1 MGLSKLEELE
11 IAYAQYVTIIEKVG
25 LKKKTGLYGAYRTRK
40 GKPYLFLEPDQ
51 PETDKEVILREEF
64 MHFLTSVGVI
74 VNQKQLDH
82 RKQELLARRLAY
94 KSAISMDDL
103 IRCYDLGLQT
113 TYEVASELEL
123 PEDFVKN
130 AIEYF
135 KTQIS
140 NGDTYKGYQIHIGS
154 TISFTKVHGESLVM

>member
-11 IAYAQYVTIIEKVG
+11 IAYAQYVTILERPGFKER
-25 LKKKTGLYGAYRTRK
+25 TGLYGAFRVHD
-40 GKPYLFLEPDQ
+40 GKPYLFLELDQ

-94 KSAISMDDL
+94 KSAITMEDL
-103 IRCYDLGLQT
+103 LKCYKLGLQT
-113 TYEVASELEL
+113 TYEIASELEL
-123 PEDFVKN
+123 PEDFVLN

-140 NGDTYKGYQIHIGS
+140 DGDTYKGYKINLGT
-154 TISFTKVHGESLVM
+154 TITFTPYRDKSLAI

>member
-11 IAYAQYVTIIEKVG
+11 ATYEQYVTILERPGFKSR
-25 LKKKTGLYGAYRTRK
+25 TGLYGAYHDHD
-40 GKPYLFLEPDQ
+40 GKPYLFLEPNQ
-51 PETDKEVILREEF
+51 PEADKQVILREEF

-74 VNQKQLDH
+74 VNQKQLNN

-94 KSAISMDDL
+94 KDAISMDDL
-103 IRCYDLGLQT
+103 ISCYKLGLQT
-113 TYEVASELEL
+113 TYEIASELEL

-140 NGDTYKGYQIHIGS
+140 DGDTYKGYRIHLGS
-154 TISFTKVHGESLVM
+154 TITFTKDHGKSLAI

>member
-11 IAYAQYVTIIEKVG
+11 ITYAQYVTIIETAG
-25 LKKKTGLYGAYRTRK
+25 LKQNTGLYGAYRTRN
-40 GKPYLFLEPDQ
+40 GKPYLFLERNQ
-51 PETDKEVILREEF
+51 PEADKEVILREEF

-82 RKQELLARRLAY
+82 RKQELLARRLSY
-94 KSAISMDDL
+94 KAAISMDDL
-103 IRCYDLGLQT
+103 IKCYKLNLQT
-113 TYEVASELEL
+113 NYEIASELEL

-135 KTQIS
+135 KTQIAD
-140 NGDTYKGYQIHIGS
+140 GDTYKGYRIHLGS
-154 TISFTKVHGESLVM
+154 TITFTKDHGKSLAI